1 MQRSTTPSRPAMRW
15 KDRVRPKLRERYAEK
30 HEQLWADSK
39 RAYDELHCQPSE
51 RASRRSQIQ
60 RDFEEQKQHLRDQE
74 EAEWAKMVEDRVKW
88 RVMAIDTRRQA
99 EAIESK
105 QRAGEI
111 QAPMAKRMLAMADV
125 LGNDDPVVQE
135 YLASLERRWL
145 DKLPKQTELGTSAE
159 MKIDGIGLPELAALR
174 NALRKKDCGSD
185 EELLAEFLSA
195 PIYPPLRRTTGAS
208 TQAKPHARLGGDLA
222 HRPRSQSTPSGPA
235 TGQRETSTH
244 ARGSHRGRADQPTS
258 VPSRQPDRSQAKALS
273 SAVERKRGA
282 EGQEGRFAIRNP
294 DPPQDDNASRPRARS
309 QMQTRPHRLPADTLL
324 RASSERDAAPPPPPK
339 DRPNPSRPLGDQ
351 TRDSSRRARGS
362 TATQV
367 PLANTEASGHRLPG
381 PRDRRTAPIVP
392 ARPHERSPPPR
403 YSDIASGATPYH
415 DPRAADGVSRSSMP
429 SRSGARTARDNEAER
444 DRLEKVLA
452 DLADDREYHLPNTKR
467 RIPTELDDEFDVKGQ
482 VWRLK
487 GKFLLV
493 VPYLVVYEARRARDD
508 AIDCERGYR
517 PRKDM
522 RTAKAALKKA
532 TDEEEQLRHDFV
544 EVLDRWEEA
553 RKRVISRLRL

>member
-1 MQRSTTPSRPAMRW
+1 MDQPTAPSRPAMRW

-51 RASRRSQIQ
+51 RALRRSQIQ
-60 RDFEEQKQHLRDQE
+60 RDFEEQKQRLRDQE

-125 LGNDDPVVQE
+125 LGNDDPVVQD

-159 MKIDGIGLPELAALR
+159 MKVDGIGLPELAALR

-185 EELLAEFLSA
+185 
-195 PIYPPLRRTTGAS
+195 AS
-208 TQAKPHARLGGDLA
+208 TQAKPYARHGGDLA
-222 HRPRSQSTPSGPA
+222 HRPRAQSTPSGPA
-235 TGQRETSTH
+235 MGQRETSTH
-244 ARGSHRGRADQPTS
+244 ARGSHQSRADQPTS

-273 SAVERKRGA
+273 PPVERERGA
-282 EGQEGRFAIRNP
+282 KGQQGRYAIRNP
-294 DPPQDDNASRPRARS
+294 DPPQDDNPSRPRARS
-309 QMQTRPHRLPADTLL
+309 QTQTRPHRQPADNLL
-324 RASSERDAAPPPPPK
+324 RASSERDAAPPPPSK
-339 DRPNPSRPLGDQ
+339 DRPNPSHPLGDQ
-351 TRDSSRRARGS
+351 TQDSSRRARGS
-362 TATQV
+362 TAPQV
-367 PLANTEASGHRLPG
+367 PMADTEASGHRFPG

-392 ARPHERSPPPR
+392 PGPHERSPPPR
-403 YSDIASGATPYH
+403 YSDIASSATPYH

-444 DRLEKVLA
+444 GRLERVLA

-508 AIDCERGYR
+508 VIDCERGYR

-522 RTAKAALKKA
+522 RTARAALKKA
-532 TDEEEQLRHDFV
+532 TAEEEQLRHDFV

-553 RKRVISRLRL
+553 RKRVMSRLRL